1 MKNTTSMQM
10 IVQLLRPKDK
20 KKNFLNRENIYYKND
35 ILFLSEN
42 NGIKIKQNNIIKV
55 LK

>member
-20 KKNFLNRENIYYKND
+20 KKKNFLNRKYIYYKND

-42 NGIKIKQNNIIKV
+42 NGTKINRK
-55 LK
+55 